1 MGGETVTP
9 DYPNRSYEVI
19 YTPNGSIVPADPKGN
34 PIPGTKPVPYETD
47 PTDPTKVVDG
57 KVPEVPNW
65 TPKNGKPGDPVVPT
79 DPSKDTKVPYDH
91 TKTTGDAKVEGKQ
104 TVNYVYKDKDGN
116 VVKTKTV
123 EEGTTFTGKTSKDEV
138 TGKTTTT
145 WDQKDHKYT
154 AVTLSLIH
162 I

>member
-1 MGGETVTP
+1 
-9 DYPNRSYEVI
+9 
-19 YTPNGSIVPADPKGN
+19 
-34 PIPGTKPVPYETD
+34 
-47 PTDPTKVVDG
+47 
-57 KVPEVPNW
+57 EVPSW

-91 TKTTGDAKVEGKQ
+91 TKTPGETKTTGKQ
-104 TVNYVYKDKDGN
+104 TVTYVYTDKDGN

-123 EEGTTFTGKTSKDEV
+123 EQDTTFTGKTTKDEV

-154 AVTLSLIH
+154 AVTTPVEPGYTADKKSVGGETVTPDYPNRDYTV
-162 I
+162 